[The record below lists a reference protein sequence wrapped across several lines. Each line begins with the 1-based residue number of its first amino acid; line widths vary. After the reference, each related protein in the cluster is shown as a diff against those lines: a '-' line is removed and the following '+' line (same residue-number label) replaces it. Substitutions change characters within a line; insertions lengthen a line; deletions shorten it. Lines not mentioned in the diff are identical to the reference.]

1 MKNLTKELKSLVLTV
16 ITFVFITAAIVEGS
30 IVPTP
35 SMESTILVGD
45 RLFINKFVFG
55 ASTPTYI
62 PFTNFELPYFR
73 LPSFR
78 EPQRNEIIVFRY
90 PGDKNQLVDDVVEFW
105 VKRCIGLPG
114 DTVVIKNKVIY
125 VNGKQNLI
133 PANVLYQLK
142 PIKKKGVRN
151 SNIFPISENWNEDNY
166 GPLVIPKKGEIVNLT
181 IDNIHKWKML
191 INREIKENV
200 ISIDGNKIRINGK
213 VSDSY
218 ILKQDYYFM
227 IGDNRDNSLDGRFW
241 GFVPRENIVG
251 TPMIIFWSWDSSI
264 PFYKP
269 LDLLSSVR
277 FDRIAKLVK

>member
-114 DTVVIKNKVIY
+114 D
-125 VNGKQNLI
+125 
-133 PANVLYQLK
+133 
-142 PIKKKGVRN
+142 KK
-151 SNIFPISENWNEDNY
+151 
-166 GPLVIPKKGEIVNLT
+166 
-181 IDNIHKWKML
+181 
-191 INREIKENV
+191 
-200 ISIDGNKIRINGK
+200 
-213 VSDSY
+213 
-218 ILKQDYYFM
+218 
-227 IGDNRDNSLDGRFW
+227 
-241 GFVPRENIVG
+241 
-251 TPMIIFWSWDSSI
+251 
-264 PFYKP
+264 
-269 LDLLSSVR
+269 
-277 FDRIAKLVK
+277 